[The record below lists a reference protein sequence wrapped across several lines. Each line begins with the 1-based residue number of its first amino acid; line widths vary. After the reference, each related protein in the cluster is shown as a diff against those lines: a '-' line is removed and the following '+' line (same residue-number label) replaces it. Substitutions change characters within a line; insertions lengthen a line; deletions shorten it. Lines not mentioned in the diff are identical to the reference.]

1 VKVEHRHLNGLL
13 QHLQIL
19 KWKWEVISMD
29 FIIGL
34 PKTTKQHDAIM
45 VVVDK
50 LSKATHFIPIKS
62 TFNATNVANV
72 FMK

>member
-1 VKVEHRHLNGLL
+1 MRNINIQLGYHPLP
-13 QHLQIL
+13 IL
-19 KWKWEVISMD
+19 EWKWETMTLD

-34 PKTTKQHDAIM
+34 PKTKNKNDPIM

-50 LSKATHFIPIKS
+50 LSKTFHFIPIKS
-62 TFNATNVANV
+62 TYKSLQISYI